1 LQQLGDEPL
10 IIAMSDVCLGS
21 AKDAVKALDV
31 LAQRRREG
39 ARLVVTESDHRLYN
53 PMGNPDLQRKA
64 EAVQRLYELADEIVT
79 TTAPLT
85 AFMRDVVTAS
95 TPITIVPDALERANA
110 LQPRGLLRR
119 VASWR
124 HRAPH
129 RALRSLSDQL
139 QRLPQSTLRVV
150 WFGGHG
156 TGRGEEG
163 GMLDLL
169 TLREALESAHAR
181 QPVSLTVISDNQAK
195 FEQAIRP
202 LRVPTFYL
210 DWSRLTFHAALRL
223 HQACVIPVRLSPWTI
238 CKSNNRLVTALHA
251 GLVCVADSIPS
262 YEAFDDLAL
271 IGPCADNF
279 KQAVDEFD
287 RLRAQVPSNIRAV
300 EARWDITQVGDAWE
314 SLVRRN
320 LDRVRS
326 SRGRIAA

>member
-1 LQQLGDEPL
+1 
-10 IIAMSDVCLGS
+10 
-21 AKDAVKALDV
+21 
-31 LAQRRREG
+31 
-39 ARLVVTESDHRLYN
+39 
-53 PMGNPDLQRKA
+53 MG
-64 EAVQRLYELADEIVT
+64 
-79 TTAPLT
+79 
-85 AFMRDVVTAS
+85 
-95 TPITIVPDALERANA
+95 IVPR
-110 LQPRGLLRR
+110 
-119 VASWR
+119 
-124 HRAPH
+124 
-129 RALRSLSDQL
+129 QL
-139 QRLPQSTLRVV
+139 I
-150 WFGGHG
+150 F
-156 TGRGEEG
+156 
-163 GMLDLL
+163 
-169 TLREALESAHAR
+169 
-181 QPVSLTVISDNQAK
+181 SLTVISDNQAK